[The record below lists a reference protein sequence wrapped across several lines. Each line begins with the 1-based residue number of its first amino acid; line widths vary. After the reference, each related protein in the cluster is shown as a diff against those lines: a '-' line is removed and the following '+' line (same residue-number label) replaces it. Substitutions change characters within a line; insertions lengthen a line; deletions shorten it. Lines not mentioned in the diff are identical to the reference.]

1 MISKATP
8 VRILALLA
16 ALCAPAAA
24 QQAAPTLKIGVID
37 PERIVAESARGKLAV
52 ERLNKE
58 RDQRLAEGNRM
69 RQEITDLQKRMNDG
83 RLSLGQ
89 DKLKQ
94 LNDEIEEKTIAIQR
108 YGENAQ
114 REMQKLE
121 QEIMD
126 PVEEQILR
134 VINQV
139 GAEQGYTL
147 IFKKF
152 QSGLVY
158 ASEAVD
164 LTPMVIQR
172 FDTAPAAAAAAPAR
186 PGATPARPAA
196 TPARPAATP
205 KPPGH

>member
-1 MISKATP
+1 MVSKATP

-16 ALCAPAAA
+16 ALAAPAAA
-24 QQAAPTLKIGVID
+24 QQAAPPLKIGVID
-37 PERIVAESARGKLAV
+37 PERIVAESARGKQAV

-69 RQEITDLQKRMNDG
+69 RQEITDLQKRLNDG

-94 LNDEIEEKTIAIQR
+94 LNDEIEEKTIGIQR

-152 QSGLVY
+152 QSGLVF

-164 LTPMVIQR
+164 LTPLVIQR
-172 FDTAPAAAAAAPAR
+172 FDAAPAAAAAA
-186 PGATPARPAA
+186 
-196 TPARPAATP
+196 PARPAATP

>member
-1 MISKATP
+1 MVSKATP

-172 FDTAPAAAAAAPAR
+172 FDATPAAAAAA
-186 PGATPARPAA
+186 PARPAA

>member
-1 MISKATP
+1 MASKATP
-8 VRILALLA
+8 VLVLALLTG
-16 ALCAPAAA
+16 LCAPVVAQTAAK
-24 QQAAPTLKIGVID
+24 PLKIGVID
-37 PERIVAESARGKLAV
+37 PERIVAESGRGKQAQ
-52 ERLNKE
+52 ERLIGE
-58 RDQRLAEGNRM
+58 RDKRLAEGNRM
-69 RQEITDLQKRMNDG
+69 RQEIADLQKRMNDG

-94 LNDEIEEKTIAIQR
+94 LNDEIEEKTIALQR

-126 PVEEQILR
+126 PIEGQILQ

-139 GAEQGYTL
+139 AAEQGFTV

-158 ASEAVD
+158 VDESVD
-164 LTPMVIQR
+164 LSPVVIQR
-172 FDTAPAAAAAAPAR
+172 FDAASGGAPAA
-186 PGATPARPAA
+186 
-196 TPARPAATP
+196 ARPAATP

>member
-1 MISKATP
+1 MVSKATP

-16 ALCAPAAA
+16 ALAAPAVA
-24 QQAAPTLKIGVID
+24 QQAAPPLKIGVID
-37 PERIVAESARGKLAV
+37 PERIVAESVRGKQAV

-126 PVEEQILR
+126 PIEEQILR

-172 FDTAPAAAAAAPAR
+172 FDTAPAAAAAAP
-186 PGATPARPAA
+186 GRPAA

>member
-1 MISKATP
+1 MASKATP

-16 ALCAPAAA
+16 VLAAPAAA
-24 QQAAPTLKIGVID
+24 QQAARPLKIGVID
-37 PERIVAESARGKLAV
+37 PELIVQQSARGKQAI

-94 LNDEIEEKTIAIQR
+94 LNDEIEEKTIGLQR

-121 QEIMD
+121 QELMD
-126 PVEEQILR
+126 PIEQQILR

-139 GAEQGYTL
+139 GQEQGYTL

-152 QSGLVY
+152 QSGLVF
-158 ASEAVD
+158 ADESVD
-164 LTPMVIQR
+164 LTPAVIQR
-172 FDTAPAAAAAAPAR
+172 FDTAPPAAAAPA
-186 PGATPARPAA
+186 ARPAG
-196 TPARPAATP
+196 TP

>member
-1 MISKATP
+1 MVSKATP

-16 ALCAPAAA
+16 VLAAPAAA
-24 QQAAPTLKIGVID
+24 QQAAPNLKIGVID

-126 PVEEQILR
+126 PIEEQILR

-158 ASEAVD
+158 ASETVD
-164 LTPMVIQR
+164 LTPVVIQR
-172 FDTAPAAAAAAPAR
+172 FDAAPAAAAA
-186 PGATPARPAA
+186 
-196 TPARPAATP
+196 PARPAATP

>member
-1 MISKATP
+1 MVSKVTP

-16 ALCAPAAA
+16 ALAAPAAA
-24 QQAAPTLKIGVID
+24 QTAAPTLKIGVID
-37 PERIVAESARGKLAV
+37 PERIVQESARGKLAL

-69 RQEITDLQKRMNDG
+69 RQEIADLQKRMTDG

-94 LNDEIEEKTIAIQR
+94 LNDEIEEKTIGIQR

-121 QEIMD
+121 QELMD
-126 PVEEQILR
+126 PIEEQILR

-158 ASEAVD
+158 ATEAVD
-164 LTPMVIQR
+164 VTPLVIQR
-172 FDTAPAAAAAAPAR
+172 FDAAPAAA
-186 PGATPARPAA
+186 PAA
-196 TPARPAATP
+196 ARPAATP

>member
-1 MISKATP
+1 MASKATP

-24 QQAAPTLKIGVID
+24 QQAARPLKIGVID
-37 PERIVAESARGKLAV
+37 PERIVQESARGKQAI

-69 RQEITDLQKRMNDG
+69 RQEIADLQKRMNDG

-94 LNDEIEEKTIAIQR
+94 LNDEIEEKTIGIQR

-121 QEIMD
+121 QELMD
-126 PVEEQILR
+126 PIEQQILR

-139 GAEQGYTL
+139 GEEQGFTL

-152 QSGLVY
+152 QSGLVF
-158 ASEAVD
+158 ADESVD
-164 LTPMVIQR
+164 LTPAVIQR
-172 FDTAPAAAAAAPAR
+172 FDTAPAAAAAPA
-186 PGATPARPAA
+186 AARPAG
-196 TPARPAATP
+196 TPR
-205 KPPGH
+205 PPGH